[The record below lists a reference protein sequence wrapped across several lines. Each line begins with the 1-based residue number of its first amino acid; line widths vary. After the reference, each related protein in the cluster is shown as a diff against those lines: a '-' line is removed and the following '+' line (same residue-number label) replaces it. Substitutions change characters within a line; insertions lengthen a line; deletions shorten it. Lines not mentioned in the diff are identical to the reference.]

1 MVLYR
6 VGVYY
11 SSTALYFLS
20 VGFMVGRGHVGQVFI
35 SHKNFWP
42 PLFSCTKISDPPHFP
57 PAPPPPSL
65 VINDRSLIICILYDC
80 RKGIQD
86 KLIRNLLD
94 LSRSRDQRPP
104 GSFLHKRKDPGYEVV
119 RLSAIKNGRNLGS
132 PRNRSL

>member
-1 MVLYR
+1 MWGRYLYR
-6 VGVYY
+6 
-11 SSTALYFLS
+11 
-20 VGFMVGRGHVGQVFI
+20 
-35 SHKNFWP
+35 
-42 PLFSCTKISDPPHFP
+42 TKIFGPPFFHAQKYLTPLIFP
-57 PAPPPPSL
+57 QPPPPPSL